1 MRHDPLNFI
10 PGLLTDSVV
19 CPICLSP
26 RQAVTMVGH
35 RQHLAFAKRI
45 RLVSI
50 GDERFS
56 PLEQQL
62 LKCPS
67 CQVCHLHPLP
77 SRRQLEQHYK
87 ESSKLHGTLELSSYM
102 ARLNA
107 PEQTLT
113 GEPRDVVSVIAN
125 EYGIA
130 ADELRGGFI
139 ADIGCNA
146 ADFLAGFRA
155 LGFDFLLGVE
165 PDPILQERNAKF
177 LGCDVHIGLAD
188 TVPESYLG
196 RCSLVV
202 LRDTLEHL
210 LDPVETIT
218 RAWQMLRPGGV
229 IYIKVPNF
237 DCSLV
242 QHNLNAYDWF
252 EVDHLFYFTPSS
264 VNYLLTSCGFEQMY
278 SKTVPSGYDRED
290 LSTISDGK
298 EITDETLEQIGNTKT
313 GRVLQAFGVKSYDS
327 SQAN

>member
-1 MRHDPLNFI
+1 
-10 PGLLTDSVV
+10 
-19 CPICLSP
+19 
-26 RQAVTMVGH
+26 
-35 RQHLAFAKRI
+35 
-45 RLVSI
+45 
-50 GDERFS
+50 
-56 PLEQQL
+56 
-62 LKCPS
+62 
-67 CQVCHLHPLP
+67 
-77 SRRQLEQHYK
+77 
-87 ESSKLHGTLELSSYM
+87 M

-202 LRDTLEHL
+202 LRDTLEH
-210 LDPVETIT
+210 
-218 RAWQMLRPGGV
+218 
-229 IYIKVPNF
+229 
-237 DCSLV
+237 
-242 QHNLNAYDWF
+242 DWF